1 MHDSPIPSSNPDIPS
16 QQRPR
21 ELAMSAAWNAGLTRA
36 VSAIDG
42 QEISIIFGGHWTHG
56 FGPDFSD
63 AMLNFSRDGT
73 QSGSVEIHTRA
84 SDWYAHG
91 HHLDERYNEVV
102 LHIVTVN
109 DVAETR
115 RADGKI
121 VPVALLAIPD
131 DVLFAIDRQLPDI
144 WAELGGS
151 VCAAGLSK
159 REPARIR
166 IALHRLGDLRLADKV
181 TSIEGLLADVRPENL
196 FLEMVFEGFG
206 YSENRGPMRQLA
218 QTMLRYDL
226 SSSLSF
232 RGSQSPPPELLGI
245 MLGISGF
252 LPFSPSDAWA
262 GGILPEDQYR
272 IERHWLA
279 SPASFAADTI
289 PATAWHMGRV
299 RPANHPVA
307 RIMQAGTLMVK
318 TDSQPMPQALDA
330 IRNQECLVELLRE
343 WTTRPGHPG
352 LGRGRST
359 AIVASVIIPF
369 ALAVA
374 IQQEDADLEDA
385 ARRTWTSLR
394 HAEWTR
400 PGKRALRQVT
410 GGSSIRGLGE
420 RGHQGLLHL
429 DKALCTPRR
438 CFECPIAADVVRD
451 RTAGGHH
458 EKT

>member
-1 MHDSPIPSSNPDIPS
+1 MHEPAVTSSPSGSPAR
-16 QQRPR
+16 QRPR

-36 VSAIDG
+36 VSATDG
-42 QEISIIFGGHWTHG
+42 QEISIVFGGHWTHG

-63 AMLNFSRDGT
+63 AMLNFSRDGF
-73 QSGSVEIHTRA
+73 QGGSVEIHTRA

-91 HHLDERYNEVV
+91 HHLDERYNDVI

-115 RADGKI
+115 RADGRI
-121 VPVALLAIPD
+121 VAVALLTIPD
-131 DVLFAIDRQLPDI
+131 DVLFAIDRHLPDI

-151 VCAAGLSK
+151 VCAAGLST

-166 IALHRLGDLRLADKV
+166 TALHRLGDVRLADKV
-181 TSIEGLLADVRPENL
+181 TSIEGLLVDARPADL
-196 FLEMVFEGFG
+196 FLEMLFEGFG

-218 QTMLRYDL
+218 QAMLRYGVLSDPDL
-226 SSSLSF
+226 F
-232 RGSQSPPPELLGI
+232 DAQSPPPELLGV
-245 MLGISGF
+245 MLGIGGF

-272 IERHWLA
+272 IERHWMET
-279 SPASFAADTI
+279 PAAFAHDSI

-307 RIMQAGTLMVK
+307 RIMQAGTLLVK
-318 TDSQPMPQALDA
+318 TGGQPLGRALDA
-330 IRNQECLVELLRE
+330 IRNETCLVESLRE
-343 WTTRPGHPG
+343 WTMRPGHPG
-352 LGRGRST
+352 LGRGRAT
-359 AIVASVIIPF
+359 AMVASVVIPVLL
-369 ALAVA
+369 ALAA
-374 IQQEDADLEDA
+374 YEEDADLEDT
-385 ARRTWTSLR
+385 ARRAWTSLK

-429 DKALCTPRR
+429 DRALCTPRR
-438 CFECPIAADVVRD
+438 CYECPIAAEVVRD
-451 RTAGGHH
+451 RTTNSNH
-458 EKT
+458 